1 MKMLTIS
8 LFLLAFPWM
17 SQARGYDNYSFWQQ
31 VEEQQCRQRDL
42 IDNGVASGQL
52 TQREM
57 NHLRGEQRHVDQQ
70 VRHYKQLG
78 YLSYAYQRELMNYL
92 DHVSNRISH
101 LKHNS
106 EHIELQRH
114 DHNNNPFSRNNHR
127 YDRNN
132 YNSTLEINRGPVG
145 FYYRF

>member
-1 MKMLTIS
+1 MKMLTLSLILFALPLIS
-8 LFLLAFPWM
+8 H
-17 SQARGYDNYSFWQQ
+17 ARGYGNHSFWQQ
-31 VEEQQCRQRDL
+31 VEEQRCRQRDL
-42 IDNGVASGQL
+42 IDNGFVSGQL

-57 NHLRGEQRHVDQQ
+57 NHLRGEQRHADQQ

-92 DHVSNRISH
+92 DHISDRISH
-101 LKHNS
+101 LKHNG
-106 EHIELQRH
+106 EHIDLHRRSH
-114 DHNNNPFSRNNHR
+114 DNNPFARNNHR

-132 YNSTLEINRGPVG
+132 YNSTLEINHGPVG